1 MKKKTPPKKSSSLF
15 KKVIIVFIII
25 SFLGGLLTA
34 YNYYRKI
41 FQSNVAQ
48 YKDQKEYL
56 YIPTNATFDD
66 VLGIIKQQKLV
77 INIESFA
84 FTADLMDYT
93 QKVKAGKYRLKSGM
107 NNRQLVGLLKSGM
120 QEPVKLTF
128 NGIRLQKE
136 FADYVDEK
144 LEFKSSELNKILD
157 DKEYLDSFNLTPK
170 TAYTMFI
177 PNTYELYWNTDA
189 LTFFKKMNK
198 EYEKFWTEERE
209 KKAANLKM
217 TRAEVSILASI
228 VNQETN
234 KKDEM
239 STVAGVYLNRLARDM
254 KLEADPTVIFAV
266 GDFTIKRVKG
276 KMMSYDSPYNTYFYK
291 GLPPGPISMPSVNA
305 VDAVLNYKKHNYIYF
320 CAKEDFSGYHNFAE
334 NFNQHLVNAR
344 KFQKAL
350 NERGI

>member
-1 MKKKTPPKKSSSLF
+1 MKKKSSVKKSSLF
-15 KKVIIVFIII
+15 KKVLIVFAILLLI
-25 SFLGGLLTA
+25 GGLLTG

-41 FQSNVAQ
+41 FQSNVAK

-56 YIPTNATFDD
+56 YIPTGATFDD
-66 VLGIIKQQKLV
+66 LLNIIKQQELL
-77 INIESFA
+77 INTESFA
-84 FTADLMDYT
+84 FTAELMDYN
-93 QKVKAGKYRLKSGM
+93 QRVKPGKYKLKEGM

-136 FADYVDEK
+136 FTEILDEK
-144 LEFKSSELNKILD
+144 LEFKAAELNAILN
-157 DKEYLDSFNLTPK
+157 DKDYLATYNLTPK

-189 LTFFKKMNK
+189 ETFFKKMNK
-198 EYEKFWTEERE
+198 EYEKFWNEERD
-209 KKAANLKM
+209 KKAEELKM
-217 TRAEVSILASI
+217 TRAEVTILASI

-239 STVAGVYLNRLARDM
+239 PTVAGVYLNRLFRDM

-266 GDFTIKRVKG
+266 GDFTIKRVRG

-291 GLPPGPISMPSVNA
+291 GLPPGPITMPSTTA
-305 VDAVLNYKKHNYIYF
+305 IDAVLNRQSHNYIF
-320 CAKEDFSGYHNFAE
+320 MCAKEDFSGYHNFAE

-344 KFQKAL
+344 KFQRAL
-350 NERGI
+350 DQRGI

>member
-1 MKKKTPPKKSSSLF
+1 MKKKSSVKKSSLF
-15 KKVIIVFIII
+15 KKVLIVFAILLLI
-25 SFLGGLLTA
+25 GGLLTG

-41 FQSNVAQ
+41 FQSNVAK

-56 YIPTNATFDD
+56 YIPTGATFDD
-66 VLGIIKQQKLV
+66 LLNIIKQQELL
-77 INIESFA
+77 INTENFA
-84 FTADLMDYT
+84 FTAELMDYN
-93 QKVKAGKYRLKSGM
+93 QRVKPGKYKLKEGM

-136 FADYVDEK
+136 FTEILDEK
-144 LEFKSSELNKILD
+144 LEFKAAELNAILN
-157 DKEYLDSFNLTPK
+157 DKDYLATYNLTPK

-189 LTFFKKMNK
+189 ETFFKKMNK
-198 EYEKFWTEERE
+198 EYEKFWNEERD
-209 KKAANLKM
+209 KKAEELKM
-217 TRAEVSILASI
+217 TRAEVTILASI

-239 STVAGVYLNRLARDM
+239 PTVAGVYLNRLSRDM

-266 GDFTIKRVKG
+266 GDFSIKRVRG

-291 GLPPGPISMPSVNA
+291 GLPPGPITMPSTTA
-305 VDAVLNYKKHNYIYF
+305 IDAVLNRKKHSYIYF

-350 NERGI
+350 DQRGI